1 MDDRRNDVQPIA
13 RARARRVPADGI
25 IGRLTYTPAQGDEGI
40 GQIRRNRA
48 KDESEFGT
56 YPSSP
61 SCAHRISASFQAS
74 RALRAV
80 VCSYQDSNLAA
91 Q

>member
-1 MDDRRNDVQPIA
+1 MGDRRNDVQPIA

-40 GQIRRNRA
+40 GQIRRNHA
-48 KDESEFGT
+48 KDESEFRVC
-56 YPSSP
+56 PSSP
-61 SCAHRISASFQAS
+61 SCAHRISTPLPAS

-80 VCSYQDSNLAA
+80 VCPYQDSHLAA
-91 Q
+91 E